1 VSVQDRRSCMELVKQ
16 AKASGAGRAACCQVL
31 EVSLRTLERWE
42 KDPDQGDQRRG
53 PDTVCAHAL
62 SAQEKQAIV
71 EVCKSSAYRDLS
83 PWQMVAR
90 LADAG
95 RYLGS
100 ESSFYR
106 VLKQKDLLSHRQK
119 SKPRSHRRP
128 KDLLA
133 RNPNEVWSWD
143 ITYLNSPIRGAYY
156 YLYLVEDIFSRMIV
170 GWIIEEVQ
178 SAEHG
183 ARLIDRICQE
193 QGIPKGQLTLHSDNG
208 APMTGATIVATL
220 ERLGVIP
227 SLSRPAV
234 SDDNPY
240 SESLFKTLKYRPSY
254 PDSAFSGIDQAR
266 EWVSRFVQWY
276 NTEHLHSAIRFV
288 TPGSRHLGLDQA
300 ILAKRT
306 AVYKQAQHQHP
317 RRWSGPTRNW
327 SPITEVFLNPKKA
340 TRKIQGE
347 IPIDSG
353 CSQKLP
359 QQRPK
364 TSAVGGSMEQNS
376 NFSRVS
382 LKNGLHS
389 CPISN
394 VSESGK
400 GSAKEQKRLNKNL
413 QTSRCPTL
421 MPRHPKTLDYH
432 QQKISLDQSM
442 RHLS

>member
-1 VSVQDRRSCMELVKQ
+1 VSVEDRRSCMELVKQ
-16 AKASGAGRAACCQVL
+16 AKAGGAGRRASCEVL
-31 EVSLRTLERWE
+31 DVSLRTLERWE
-42 KDPDQGDQRRG
+42 KEPDQGDQRRG
-53 PDTVCAHAL
+53 PDTVCAHSL

-71 EVCKSSAYRDLS
+71 EVSGSRAYRDLS
-83 PWQMVAR
+83 PWHMVAQ

-106 VLKQKDLLSHRQK
+106 VLKQNDLLSHRQK
-119 SKPRSHRRP
+119 SKPRVPRRP
-128 KDLLA
+128 KDLTA

-143 ITYLNSPIRGAYY
+143 ITYLNSLIRGAYY

-170 GWIIEEVQ
+170 GWTIEEVE

-193 QGIPKGQLTLHSDNG
+193 QGITKGQLTLHADNG
-208 APMTGATIVATL
+208 APMKGATLLATL
-220 ERLGVIP
+220 ERLGVAP
-227 SLSRPAV
+227 SFSRPSV

-266 EWVSRFVQWY
+266 EWVSRFVKWY

-288 TPGSRHLGLDQA
+288 TPGSRHLGRDTA
-300 ILAKRT
+300 ILAKRS
-306 AVYKQAQHQHP
+306 AVYEKAKQLNP
-317 RRWSGPTRNW
+317 RRWSGQTRNW
-327 SPITEVFLNPKKA
+327 SPITEVFLNPKKE

-347 IPIDSG
+347 IPIRAG
-353 CSQKLP
+353 CGQKVS

-364 TSAVGGSMEQNS
+364 TSAVGGSIEQNS
-376 NFSRVS
+376 NVSGVS

-394 VSESGK
+394 ASESDK
-400 GSAKEQKRLNKNL
+400 GLARGQKRLNKNL
-413 QTSRCPTL
+413 QQSRCRSL
-421 MPRHPKTLDYH
+421 MPRHPKTLDYPPAEN
-432 QQKISLDQSM
+432 LT
-442 RHLS
+442 